1 MRVLLRILDG
11 FGVRLL
17 QGLLAEWRS
26 ETDTACG
33 LQRVPQEFS
42 QTSAAEL
49 RRSQE
54 QQKVVV
60 RRSLAAWADEQR
72 GLVQGS
78 SFLGWRYMVVG
89 AKHLRRHAECV
100 FLVICQ
106 GEMVAA
112 QRISFQ
118 AWNDYRI
125 TSQQLKQRKLQRQRE
140 LQRPRQ
146 MRVLVGMADE
156 QGVILLRGMIV
167 EWHSDVERTR
177 RTRRVTALRRSQE
190 RQKATV
196 ERSVAVW
203 ASGQATIVEGS
214 AFVSLRDVVLGV
226 RQLRRHAERVFLVLR
241 EGDEC

>member
-1 MRVLLRILDG
+1 V
-11 FGVRLL
+11 
-17 QGLLAEWRS
+17 E
-26 ETDTACG
+26 
-33 LQRVPQEFS
+33 
-42 QTSAAEL
+42 
-49 RRSQE
+49 
-54 QQKVVV
+54 
-60 RRSLAAWADEQR
+60 DEQR
-72 GLVQGS
+72 RVEEACPGYVDGEPGQSRDQGGLCWLARAFALAPTEADTARETRRVT
-78 SFLGWRYMVVG
+78 
-89 AKHLRRHAECV
+89 ALRRH
-100 FLVICQ
+100 
-106 GEMVAA
+106 
-112 QRISFQ
+112 
-118 AWNDYRI
+118 
-125 TSQQLKQRKLQRQRE
+125 RE
-140 LQRPRQ
+140 LQRQRQ

-241 EGDEC
+241 EGDDGCCNGSSSNTGC